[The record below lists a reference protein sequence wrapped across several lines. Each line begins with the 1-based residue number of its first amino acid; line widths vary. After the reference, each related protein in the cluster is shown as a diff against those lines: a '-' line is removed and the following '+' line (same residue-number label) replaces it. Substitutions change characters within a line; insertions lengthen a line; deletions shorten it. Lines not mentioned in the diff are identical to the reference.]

1 MEVPKS
7 PSKTAA
13 RPRSRKSIAHIP
25 SAAMMRNKE
34 NQTDIIANA
43 PALVS
48 PSKLGTKKARSKS
61 IGPGGLDA
69 LRNDSGNRQ
78 KVCND
83 LLFDEQKL
91 T

>member
-1 MEVPKS
+1 
-7 PSKTAA
+7 
-13 RPRSRKSIAHIP
+13 
-25 SAAMMRNKE
+25 MMSNKE
-34 NQTDIIANA
+34 NQTDVIAEA

-69 LRNDSGNRQ
+69 LRNESGNRQ
-78 KVCND
+78 RVGRAP
-83 LLFDEQKL
+83 LFDDQKL